1 MTYEPHHEK
10 TCYMHVRKQRPRS
23 AVQHSLCHRPGR
35 KPEGGFS
42 NVPAHILVY
51 LFDKI
56 SSGFSN
62 CRKTQSTF
70 YNKAEVLICIQAFTY
85 ILDWNQSQDDR
96 HHALIGSMRNLNQ
109 PFRGQ
114 TASQTTISG
123 IEYRGRLFCY
133 LPNLS
138 KNNMCIQ
145 NMQNKDK
152 CQQQFNNFNF

>member
-62 CRKTQSTF
+62 KSISSSHSNFMPQ
-70 YNKAEVLICIQAFTY
+70 IQ
-85 ILDWNQSQDDR
+85 
-96 HHALIGSMRNLNQ
+96 LNI
-109 PFRGQ
+109 
-114 TASQTTISG
+114 TH
-123 IEYRGRLFCY
+123 
-133 LPNLS
+133 
-138 KNNMCIQ
+138 M
-145 NMQNKDK
+145 
-152 CQQQFNNFNF
+152 QQFVIILIPIVTSQESHLIISFRF